1 MTNKDFRDIIYGAA
15 VKLDQQNNNN
25 SILGKLKNF
34 INRISNTLLDTNL
47 FKGYNE
53 KLLKEYSTKL
63 KAHLLNIDTIKNTDK
78 DPAKIYRIIY
88 ANTDPIL
95 YGNQ

>member
-1 MTNKDFRDIIYGAA
+1 M
-15 VKLDQQNNNN
+15 
-25 SILGKLKNF
+25 
-34 INRISNTLLDTNL
+34 LDTNL

-63 KAHLLNIDTIKNTDK
+63 KAYLLNINTIKDTAK

>member
-1 MTNKDFRDIIYGAA
+1 M
-15 VKLDQQNNNN
+15 VLLLELDQQNNNN

-63 KAHLLNIDTIKNTDK
+63 KSSSFK
-78 DPAKIYRIIY
+78 YRY
-88 ANTDPIL
+88 
-95 YGNQ
+95 YKEYR